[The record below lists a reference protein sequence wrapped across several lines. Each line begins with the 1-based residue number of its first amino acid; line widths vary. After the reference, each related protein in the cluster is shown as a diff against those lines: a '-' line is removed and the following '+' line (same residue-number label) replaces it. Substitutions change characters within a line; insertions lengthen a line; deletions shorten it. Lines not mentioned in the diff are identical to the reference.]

1 MIIKGRGFI
10 MRKNTKTQMGKPIV
24 LTSCDPL
31 LWTQVAEAKQHF
43 IKTGEMPDY
52 ASFIPDEIVDMWHRS
67 VKYGIRYADRICVP
81 RLTQDEFAI
90 LKEKKKLFI
99 DVATEFISE
108 FQEILEGT
116 DFTMS
121 ITDENGVLLTKMK
134 NSDMIWRDD
143 LTLHIG
149 DIWSEKYVGCTA
161 HTTALAFNRPV
172 QIIGPVNFNKV
183 LESNLS
189 SAAPIFNEY
198 GDTVGS
204 IRLIQKNADITRLMT
219 HTLGWVTS
227 VATAISSHLKLLRRD
242 KRLKLMDSTLDATF
256 SYLEKGY
263 VSIDEDGYIINI
275 NKVAEQF
282 LESNKETSGK
292 TIYSFVEDPEPI
304 KNALKTG
311 RPVCDQLM
319 CLTSGETPEV
329 LCNIQPF
336 HGDRKKHAQGAII
349 RLTKKAANAKVG
361 SNPSCLNEMTF
372 EKIIGQCPAMEN
384 LKSTAKLVS
393 RNPINILL
401 LGESGTGKELFA
413 QAIHNFYY
421 KAGPFVAINCA
432 AIPANLIESEL
443 FGYEPGAFTGASKGG
458 RKGKIEMANGG
469 TLFLD
474 EIGDMPL
481 ELQPV
486 LLRVLEEKRV
496 TRIGG
501 DKSIPVDFRVVSAT
515 NQSLGSGLLCEKF
528 RQDLYFRL
536 AVVNLDLPPLRE
548 RGEDVLLL
556 ADHFIRDTC
565 NIFNMQVRVLAPE
578 TEHVLMDYN
587 WPGNVRQLQNAMMY
601 AVTISTD
608 RVILPENLPKEI
620 NAQSAVKLSGKL
632 DKIKDMEKDMI
643 LKTIDELGSAKAAAK
658 HLGISRATLY
668 RKIK

>member
-1 MIIKGRGFI
+1 

-31 LWTQVAEAKQHF
+31 IWKQVAEAKQHLM
-43 IKTGEMPDY
+43 KTGEMPDY
-52 ASFIPDEIVDMWHRS
+52 ADFIPDEIVDMWQRS
-67 VKYGIRYADRICVP
+67 IKYGVNYEDRVCVP
-81 RLTQDEFAI
+81 SLTEEEFAI
-90 LKEKKKLFI
+90 LTEKKKLFI

-108 FQEILEGT
+108 FQEILVGT

-121 ITDENGVLLTKMK
+121 ITDENGVLLTKMR

-143 LTLHIG
+143 LSLEIG

-172 QIIGPVNFNKV
+172 QIIGPVNFYKV

-198 GDTVGS
+198 GDTIGS
-204 IRLIQKNADITRLMT
+204 IRLIQRNADITRLMT

-282 LESNKETSGK
+282 LRSDKDTSNK
-292 TIYSFVEDPEPI
+292 TIYSFVEDSEPI
-304 KNALKTG
+304 RNALKTG

-319 CLTSGETPEV
+319 CLTSGETSEV
-329 LCNIQPF
+329 FCNIQPF

-349 RLTKKAANAKVG
+349 RLTKKSSNTKIG
-361 SNPSCLNEMTF
+361 SNPSCISEMTF
-372 EKIIGQCPAMEN
+372 EKIIGQCPAMDN

-413 QAIHNFYY
+413 QAIHNYYY

-432 AIPANLIESEL
+432 AIPSNLIESEL

-458 RKGKIEMANGG
+458 KKGKIEMANGG

-515 NQSLGSGLLCEKF
+515 NQSIGSGLLCENF

-548 RGEDVLLL
+548 RGEDILVL
-556 ADHFIRDTC
+556 ADHFIRHTC
-565 NIFNMQVRVLAPE
+565 NIFNMPVRVLAPE
-578 TEHVLMDYN
+578 TEHILMDYN

-601 AVTISTD
+601 AVTISAD
-608 RVILPENLPKEI
+608 KVIMPENLPKEI
-620 NAQSAVKLSGKL
+620 NAQSALKLGGKL
-632 DKIKDMEKDMI
+632 DTIKDMEKDMI

>member
-1 MIIKGRGFI
+1 
-10 MRKNTKTQMGKPIV
+10 MGKPIV
-24 LTSCDPL
+24 LSSCDPL
-31 LWTQVAEAKQHF
+31 MWKRVSEAKKVL
-43 IKTGEMPDY
+43 IETGKLPKDID
-52 ASFIPDEIVDMWHRS
+52 FIPPEIQDMWQRS
-67 VKYGIRYADRICVP
+67 ISYGIKYDEPICVP
-81 RLTQDEFAI
+81 HMTKEEFSV
-90 LKEKKKLFI
+90 LSERKRLFI
-99 DVATEFISE
+99 DVATEFIGE

-134 NSDMIWRDD
+134 NSDIIWRND
-143 LTLHIG
+143 LVLNIG
-149 DIWSEKYVGCTA
+149 DIWNEKYVGCTA
-161 HTTALAFNRPV
+161 HTTSLAFNRPV
-172 QIIGPVNFNKV
+172 QIIGPVNFCKT

-198 GDTVGS
+198 GDMIGS
-204 IRLIQKNADITRLMT
+204 IRLIQKNADVTRLMT

-227 VATAISSHLKLLRRD
+227 VATAISSHIKLLRRD
-242 KRLKLMDSTLDATF
+242 KRLKIMDSTLDATF

-263 VSIDEDGYIINI
+263 VSIDEDGYIVNI

-282 LESNKETSGK
+282 LGINKDHNKK
-292 TIYSFVEDPEPI
+292 TIYSFFEDPDPI

-311 RPVCDQLM
+311 RSVCDQNM
-319 CLTSGETPEV
+319 RLTSGETDDLV
-329 LCNIQPF
+329 CNIQPF
-336 HGDRKKHAQGAII
+336 HGDRKKHAQGAIV
-349 RLTKKAANAKVG
+349 RLTKKAHNTRIG
-361 SNPSCLNEMTF
+361 SGTSCMTEMTF

-413 QAIHNFYY
+413 QAIHNYYY
-421 KAGPFVAINCA
+421 KSGPFVAINCA

-443 FGYEPGAFTGASKGG
+443 FGYESGAFTGASKGG

-474 EIGDMPL
+474 EIGDMPI

-501 DKSIPVDFRVVSAT
+501 DRSIPVDFRIVSAT
-515 NQSLGSGLLCEKF
+515 NQSIGNAFLCESF

-556 ADHFIRDTC
+556 ADHFIRNTC
-565 NIFNMQVRVLAPE
+565 EIFNMPVRILAPE
-578 TEHVLMDYN
+578 TEHILMNYK

-601 AVTISTD
+601 AVTVAPD
-608 RVILPENLPKEI
+608 KVILPENLPKEI
-620 NAQSAVKLSGKL
+620 VAKSSRKMGGKL
-632 DKIKDMEKDMI
+632 DAIKGIEKDLI
-643 LKTIDELGSAKAAAK
+643 LKTIDETGTAKEAAK
-658 HLGISRATLY
+658 QLGISRATLY